1 MRTVAERTDTL
12 NSLRRGELAAVET
25 YRQALDK
32 FGNEPMGI
40 DLRAFEVDHRRAA
53 ELLSS
58 HIAERGGSPAESS
71 GVWGMWAKA
80 VQGAAKLFGAA
91 AALKALKEGEEQGM
105 TAYRSALEDQNLDVE
120 CRELITRTLMP
131 QTRAHAALL
140 DRLISELR

>member
-25 YRQALDK
+25 FQQALDK

-40 DLRAFEVDHRRAA
+40 ELRAIEADHRDAA
-53 ELLSS
+53 EALGA

-80 VQGAAKLFGAA
+80 IAGTAKLFGAS
-91 AALKALKEGEEQGM
+91 AALKALKEGEEQGIED
-105 TAYRSALEDQNLDVE
+105 YQSALEDQYLDAE
-120 CRELITRTLMP
+120 CRDLIRTLLP
-131 QTRAHAALL
+131 KTRAHVALL
-140 DRLISELR
+140 DRLIDEIR